1 MGIVEGLSSSYF
13 FSKKTME
20 TNKNKLVQYATIASW
35 AAGTTLLIVVGV
47 SLLPKFSDGNTNANS
62 VYIMRDQQAE
72 LDKQILDLKPE
83 YAQYQQKFNE
93 AQKKMSEIESQGKS
107 LRAERE
113 QLESSIREI
122 TDSKKD

>member
-1 MGIVEGLSSSYF
+1 
-13 FSKKTME
+13 ME